1 MTPRRHL
8 DDLFSAAYEDEL
20 SPIDEARFQAHMR
33 SCAPC
38 AAAYAEF
45 RASIEA
51 LREMPRARMPHV
63 VHLPSTPPVAE
74 RSARPRIALSWFNL
88 GPVRRFPATAIAG
101 AAAVVL
107 IIAALAHGAGQSP
120 AAGGSANVAIVPAV
134 GRGGAVAQAACTH
147 AIVDI
152 VGAALPATFT
162 QEDLATDAAQPALRL
177 VLAAPSL
184 YVSAGKPAFVYAQL
198 TVPVP
203 SLSIPGAV
211 HTPPPARSVMPCV
224 SIGVSDSHGQLSPL
238 PATSGTF
245 GGPAAAGNGAV
256 APAPGFQIDAGAGPV
271 LGFQV
276 PAGLAPGTE
285 IHVTATIPA
294 GYTGP
299 GSPPLT
305 AELTLTIR

>member
-8 DDLFSAAYEDEL
+8 DDQFSAAYEDEL
-20 SPIDEARFQAHMR
+20 SPIDEARFQAHMQ

-74 RSARPRIALSWFNL
+74 RPARPRIGLSWFNL
-88 GPVRRFPATAIAG
+88 GLVRRFPATAIAG

-107 IIAALAHGAGQSP
+107 VIAALAHGMGQTP
-120 AAGGSANVAIVPAV
+120 TAGGSANLPIVPAV
-134 GRGGAVAQAACTH
+134 GPGATVAQAACTH
-147 AIVDI
+147 GIVDI
-152 VGAALPATFT
+152 VGAALPASFT
-162 QEDLATDAAQPALRL
+162 HEDLATDSAQPALRL

-184 YVSAGKPAFVYAQL
+184 VVSPGKPAFVYAQL
-198 TVPVP
+198 SVPVP
-203 SLSIPGAV
+203 SLSIPGAAP
-211 HTPPPARSVMPCV
+211 TAPPARSVLPCV

-245 GGPAAAGNGAV
+245 GAPAAAGHGAV
-256 APAPGFQIDAGAGPV
+256 TPAPGFQIDAGAGPL
-271 LGFQV
+271 LGFEV
-276 PAGLAPGTE
+276 PAGLASGTE

-294 GYTGP
+294 GYTGL

-305 AELTLTIR
+305 AELTLTTN